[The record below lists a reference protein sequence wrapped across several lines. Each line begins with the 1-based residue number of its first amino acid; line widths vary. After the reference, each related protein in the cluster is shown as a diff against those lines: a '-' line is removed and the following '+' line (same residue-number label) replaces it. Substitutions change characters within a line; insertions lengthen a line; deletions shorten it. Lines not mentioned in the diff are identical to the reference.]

1 MGKREDNKRR
11 KEQALLEA
19 GLRAFTAEGY
29 DRASIETV
37 AREAGVARGTFYL
50 YFEDKLALFKA
61 LVLPWTEAL
70 LGVVQ
75 QVDGAIDATEDPA
88 RLQGLYE
95 GMAMQIALLGLQH
108 QPVILLA
115 FRELRAASEGGVFL
129 RAEEH
134 RLLEAATGMTA
145 HAAERGLLQI
155 DNPAVVTRMV
165 LGAVER
171 LTFDVLTG
179 VELGPP
185 LQVAAEVVGLFSRS
199 LLQQTPRSQD
209 PDRG

>member
-1 MGKREDNKRR
+1 MGKREDNKRQ

-19 GLRAFTAEGY
+19 GLRAFTADGY
-29 DRASIETV
+29 ERASSETMV
-37 AREAGVARGTFYL
+37 REAGVARGTFYL
-50 YFEDKLALFKA
+50 YFEDKLAVFRA
-61 LVLPWTEAL
+61 LVLPWTDAL
-70 LGVVQ
+70 LAVVQ
-75 QVDGAIDATEDPA
+75 QVDLAIDATDDPA

-115 FRELRAASEGGVFL
+115 FRELRTAHEGGVFL
-129 RAEEH
+129 RSEEH
-134 RLLEAATGMTA
+134 RLLEAATRMTA
-145 HAAERGLLQI
+145 NAADRGLLQI
-155 DNPAVVTRMV
+155 RNPAVATRMV

-185 LQVAAEVVGLFSRS
+185 LEVAAEVVGLFSRS
-199 LLQQTPRSQD
+199 LLQEAPRRED